1 MLAAAAAV
9 TFRSLPPPSTRH
21 LCGRHAAGRLILAKR
36 DGGGS
41 DAVCLA
47 AVGAATAAKDDA
59 GRGVDG
65 GMVDGS
71 MLALVVVVL
80 VVVLLLSLLE
90 TGEML
95 RLAAAL
101 GAPALKDGFRFR

>member
-9 TFRSLPPPSTRH
+9 TFRSLPPPLTRH

-41 DAVCLA
+41 DAVCIA

-65 GMVDGS
+65 GMVNGS
-71 MLALVVVVL
+71 MLALVVVV

-101 GAPALKDGFRFR
+101 GAPALEDGFRFR

>member
-1 MLAAAAAV
+1 M
-9 TFRSLPPPSTRH
+9 TFRSLPPPLTRH

-41 DAVCLA
+41 DAVCIA

-65 GMVDGS
+65 GMVNGS
-71 MLALVVVVL
+71 MLALVVVV

-101 GAPALKDGFRFR
+101 GAPALEDGFRFR

>member
-47 AVGAATAAKDDA
+47 AVGAATAAKYDA

-65 GMVDGS
+65 GMVNGS
-71 MLALVVVVL
+71 MLALVVVV

-101 GAPALKDGFRFR
+101 GAPALEDGFRFR

>member
-9 TFRSLPPPSTRH
+9 TFRSLPPPLTRH

-65 GMVDGS
+65 GMVNGS
-71 MLALVVVVL
+71 MLALVVVV

-101 GAPALKDGFRFR
+101 GAPALEDGFRFR

>member
-1 MLAAAAAV
+1 LLAAAAAV
-9 TFRSLPPPSTRH
+9 TFRSLPPPLTRH

-65 GMVDGS
+65 GMVNGS
-71 MLALVVVVL
+71 MLALVVVV

-101 GAPALKDGFRFR
+101 GAPALEDGFRFR

>member
-1 MLAAAAAV
+1 MLTAAAAV
-9 TFRSLPPPSTRH
+9 TFRSLPPPLTRH

-65 GMVDGS
+65 GMVNGS
-71 MLALVVVVL
+71 MLALVVVV

-101 GAPALKDGFRFR
+101 GAPALEDGFRFR

>member
-1 MLAAAAAV
+1 LLTAAAAV
-9 TFRSLPPPSTRH
+9 TFRSLPPPLTRH

-65 GMVDGS
+65 GMVNGS
-71 MLALVVVVL
+71 MLALVVVV

-101 GAPALKDGFRFR
+101 GAPALEDGFRFR